1 MYAYILQTEL
11 NMTDVISILIK
22 NNYIIKN
29 YLKNVIIDR
38 NFFLRF
44 LFLSVK
50 IYVI

>member
-11 NMTDVISILIK
+11 NMTDVISVLIK

-29 YLKNVIIDR
+29 YLKNVIIDH

-50 IYVI
+50 SYVI